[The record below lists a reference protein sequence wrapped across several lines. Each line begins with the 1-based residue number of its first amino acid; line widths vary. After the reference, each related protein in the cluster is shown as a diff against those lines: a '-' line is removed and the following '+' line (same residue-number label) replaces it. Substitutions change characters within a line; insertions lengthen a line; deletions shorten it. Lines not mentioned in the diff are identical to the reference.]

1 MTEST
6 RANLLPFL
14 LVTTFA
20 VGCASPER
28 EVKAAGRS
36 ASPAVTGAAS
46 TAGSNVLAVASPA
59 SAPIAAASPLTVAI
73 DAKIDANRDQLIAWR
88 RHFHEHPELG
98 NREVETAKF
107 VAEKL
112 RAMGL
117 TPRTGVA
124 KTGVVA
130 VIEGGKPGRV
140 VALRADMDA
149 LPVKEEVDLPFASKA
164 TGTFEGKTVGVM
176 HACGHDAHT
185 AMLLAAA
192 EALQANRAQLSG
204 KVVLLF
210 QPAEESVPIEEQP
223 AGAQLMVMEGVLDDP
238 KVDVVFGL
246 HVFAGMP
253 TGKIGVKPGP
263 LLAAGDRFEIIVKGR
278 QAHGSKPWA
287 GIDPIVIGS
296 EIVSALQTVVSRSQ
310 DITKEPVVVTVG
322 QFESGV
328 RNNIIPETA
337 RLVGTIR
344 TFDDAMRD
352 DVHAR
357 IERIAKKIA
366 EAHGATATVRIESG
380 YPVTSNDANLATVM
394 RPTLE
399 RVAPGMVVDARKI
412 TGSEDFS
419 FYARRVP
426 GLFVFLGVTP
436 EAQCATADSNHSPRF
451 FVDESALPTGAKA
464 LANLAADWLAANA
477 R

>member
-1 MTEST
+1 MTEPT
-6 RANLLPFL
+6 RTKLFPFL
-14 LVTTFA
+14 FVMTLV
-20 VGCASPER
+20 VGCAAPAPEASA
-28 EVKAAGRS
+28 VGRGDTRHAHGD
-36 ASPAVTGAAS
+36 ASTTASIAIGAA
-46 TAGSNVLAVASPA
+46 APA
-59 SAPIAAASPLTVAI
+59 SKAAASPLSAAI
-73 DAKIDANRDQLIAWR
+73 DAQIDAGREQLVAWR

-130 VIEGGKPGRV
+130 VIEGGQPGRV

-192 EALQANRAQLSG
+192 EALQANRAQLAG

-210 QPAEESVPIEEQP
+210 QPAEEGVPIEEQP
-223 AGAQLMVMEGVLDDP
+223 AGAALMVQEGVLDDP

-246 HVFAGMP
+246 HVFAGME
-253 TGKIGVKPGP
+253 TGRIGVKPGP
-263 LLAAGDRFEIIVKGR
+263 LLAAADRFEIIIHGR

-296 EIVSALQTVVSRSQ
+296 EIVTALQTIVSRSQ
-310 DITKEPVVVTVG
+310 DLTKEPVVVTVG

-328 RNNIIPETA
+328 RNNIIPDSA
-337 RLVGTIR
+337 RLVGTVR
-344 TFDDAMRD
+344 TFDDAMRE

-357 IERIAKKIA
+357 IERIAKNIA
-366 EAHGATATVRIESG
+366 EAHGATATFRLEPG
-380 YPVTSNDANLATVM
+380 YPVTSNDADLATSM

-412 TGSEDFS
+412 TGAEDFS
-419 FYARRVP
+419 LFARKVP
-426 GLFVFLGVTP
+426 GLFVFLGITP

-451 FVDESALPTGAKA
+451 FIDESALPTGAKA
-464 LANLAADWLAANA
+464 LANLAADWLTANA